1 MDPLDPD
8 MFHPACPSSVMPIR
22 IGDKWSAM
30 IIVCLEQ
37 GPRRF
42 SEIRIPVRG
51 ATPKVL
57 TQTLRA
63 LERDGMITRT
73 VYAEVPPR
81 VEYELTPLGRTLLD
95 LIAVCRAWADEH
107 LPTLL
112 AAREAYEDRASTP
125 LSSAPTPLVDP

>member
-1 MDPLDPD
+1 MEPLQPD
-8 MFHPACPSSVMPIR
+8 MFHPACPSSVTPIR

-30 IIVCLEQ
+30 IILCLEH

-42 SEIRIPVRG
+42 SEIRVPLRT

-81 VEYELTPLGRTLLD
+81 VEYELTALGRTLLG
-95 LIAVCRAWADEH
+95 LVAVCRQWANDH
-107 LPTLL
+107 MSTLL
-112 AAREAYEDRASTP
+112 AARATYAATT
-125 LSSAPTPLVDP
+125 SAVMPG